1 MDRHHPT
8 RLAVA
13 LHGLAVGERVVGHE
27 VGGALAGVDAALEAE
42 LPAARR
48 LWRAGRDVL
57 ADVEGAEQVG
67 VGEDALG
74 VVVGSRVIVTERLAS
89 SMTAF
94 WAPWQSML
102 STKRAPGST
111 SRIVTTPP
119 GWP

>member
-1 MDRHHPT
+1 MKMH
-8 RLAVA
+8 
-13 LHGLAVGERVVGHE
+13 
-27 VGGALAGVDAALEAE
+27 
-42 LPAARR
+42 
-48 LWRAGRDVL
+48 W
-57 ADVEGAEQVG
+57 
-67 VGEDALG
+67 G

-111 SRIVTTPP
+111 SWIVTTPP